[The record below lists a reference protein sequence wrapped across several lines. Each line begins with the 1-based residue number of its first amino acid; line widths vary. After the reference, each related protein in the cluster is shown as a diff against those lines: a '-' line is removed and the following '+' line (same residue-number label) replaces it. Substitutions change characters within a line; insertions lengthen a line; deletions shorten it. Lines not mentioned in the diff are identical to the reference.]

1 MKFAKAV
8 YLIAGIYGL
17 IITAPLYFFEAQIG
31 RDMPPAITHPEYFYG
46 FLGAVLA
53 WQVVFLIISRDPIR
67 YRPLMLATLIEKFS
81 YAIAVP
87 ILFSQ
92 GRVTGTILAF
102 ALIDLLLGILFVLAY
117 VRTGEGATQS
127 TPASRTFAPDGQ
139 RK

>member
-53 WQVVFLIISRDPIR
+53 WQVAFLIISRDPIR
-67 YRPLMLATLIEKFS
+67 YRPLMLATLVEKFS

-92 GRVTGTILAF
+92 GRVTGMILTF

-117 VRTGEGATQS
+117 VRTGEGATQY
-127 TPASRTFAPDGQ
+127 TPASRAFAAEGQ
-139 RK
+139 NK